1 MNKAI
6 IVRENHDWIN
16 IGNGSTELTEKEFLS
31 LKNYIEF
38 HLKKKKILEF
48 SLKKFRFYNYVG
60 FIQIENILIEVYP
73 KTSPLENLEDDKR
86 NFLNILYKSKE
97 LHLNLLSNFQ
107 SQVSSLGFYELL
119 IRKYI
124 ILLKEKLQGGLF
136 KDFEKIEKN
145 SNTLKGKILLE
156 KHLKLNL
163 HNSSKIYCE
172 QTSLEYNNI
181 INIIIKKTLEILFK
195 NIKNYKLKKD
205 ILYLLN
211 FFQKVDTKIFNLNL
225 LSKPIFNRKTL
236 PWKEIFI
243 LSKAI
248 IEKNDYSYENGN
260 KKAFSMIFYMPKI
273 YEKYIFY
280 LLKNSINIKNMDII
294 YQDNSQKLLINQ
306 ETGKEHI
313 TLKPDFI
320 ILNKNIP
327 YSIVD
332 AKWKSSY
339 SQNDIYQ
346 IYTYLS
352 KYKNVKEGILIF
364 PKFSEEDKD
373 IFWNVNINNISKNI
387 TIKYINIQDF
397 EHEILSL
404 KVLF

>member
-1 MNKAI
+1 MNKII
-6 IVRENHDWIN
+6 IVRENYDWIN
-16 IGNGSTELTEKEFLS
+16 IGNGSTELTEEEFLN
-31 LKNYIEF
+31 LKNYLEF
-38 HLKKKKILEF
+38 YLKTKKILEF

-60 FIQIENILIEVYP
+60 FIQIENILIEIYP
-73 KTSPLENLEDDKR
+73 KTSSLENLEEDKR

-97 LHLNLLSNFQ
+97 LNLNLLSNFQ

-124 ILLKEKLQGGLF
+124 ILLREKLQGGLF

-145 SNTLKGKILLE
+145 SNTLKGKVLLE

-163 HNSSKIYCE
+163 HNFSKIYCE
-172 QTSLEYNNI
+172 QTSFEYNNI
-181 INIIIKKTLEILFK
+181 INIIIKKTLEILFE

-211 FFQKVDTKIFNLNL
+211 FFQKVDTNLFNLNL

-236 PWKEIFI
+236 PWEEIFI

-248 IEKNDYSYENGN
+248 IEKNDYSYKNGN
-260 KKAFSMIFYMPKI
+260 RKAFSMIFYMPKI

-294 YQDNSQKLLINQ
+294 YQDNSQKLLINPK
-306 ETGKEHI
+306 TGKEHI

-327 YSIVD
+327 YLIVD
-332 AKWKSSY
+332 AKWKNFY

-352 KYKNVKEGILIF
+352 KYENVKKGILIF

-373 IFWNVNINNISKNI
+373 IFWSVNINNISKNI
-387 TIKYINIQDF
+387 IIKYINIKDFQD
-397 EHEILSL
+397 EILSL